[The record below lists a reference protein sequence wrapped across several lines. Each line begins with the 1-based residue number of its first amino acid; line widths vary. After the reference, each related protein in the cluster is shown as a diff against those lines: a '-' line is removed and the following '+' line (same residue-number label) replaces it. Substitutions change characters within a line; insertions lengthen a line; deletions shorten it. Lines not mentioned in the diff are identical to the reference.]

1 MRITNC
7 KSSPVFVEEANKT
20 LEPGAAS
27 RELPLTAAFGK
38 TLRKL
43 MASGSIKISL
53 SDDDRDFLEMLM
65 VSDSEPMPEIKP
77 AAKIPPKTPAQV
89 RRDAEIAKAK
99 ARQERAV
106 VNARR
111 LPVPKVNPNEVGGC
125 PDLGSMPIPTVMTGK
140 PGSISDMVKHNQALA
155 AQKRAAISDAQTIL
169 KSRV

>member
-20 LEPGAAS
+20 LEPGASS

-43 MASGSIKISL
+43 MASGGIKISL
-53 SDDDRDFLEMLM
+53 SDEDRDFLEMLM

-77 AAKIPPKTPAQV
+77 QAKLPPKTPAQV

-99 ARQERAV
+99 AKQERV
-106 VNARR
+106 LINARR

-125 PDLGSMPIPTVMTGK
+125 PDIGSTPIPVLVAGK
-140 PGSISDMVKHNQALA
+140 PGSISDMMKHNQALA
-155 AQKRAAISDAQTIL
+155 AQKRATIADAQTIL